1 MFVIQLLVYILLMI
15 LIIGLYSCV
24 KKISDDIESIRTQ
37 HRHSFYIYDE

>member
-1 MFVIQLLVYILLMI
+1 MFAIHLLVYILLMI

-24 KKISDDIESIRTQ
+24 KKISEDIESMRTQ